1 MKRRAVLLCFL
12 SAVLMLMQGC
22 HKPAPNPP
30 AMPDTALTFFSFS
43 ESSSYFKRV
52 QGYEYR
58 LEEGN
63 SAAHFFMAN
72 EEAAYPVPVDQAWVD
87 TLTGFI
93 RQYDMMAWDGFSGS
107 ATGLLD
113 GRNSMRRLP
122 LPTAPPSTPA
132 VTVASRTTTAMPP
145 MPSMHISCSCSRRI
159 CATGNSARCK
169 RSARSILYW
178 RKQQ

>member
-1 MKRRAVLLCFL
+1 MKRRAILLCFL

-30 AMPDTALTFFSFS
+30 AIPDAALTFFSFS

-58 LEEGN
+58 LKEGN
-63 SAAHFFMAN
+63 SAAHFLMAN

-107 ATGLLD
+107 ATELLD
-113 GRNSMRRLP
+113 GTQFDAAFTFADGTSVHASGYGCFPNNYGDASDAIDAHFMQLLPEDMRD
-122 LPTAPPSTPA
+122 
-132 VTVASRTTTAMPP
+132 
-145 MPSMHISCSCSRRI
+145 
-159 CATGNSARCK
+159 
-169 RSARSILYW
+169 W
-178 RKQQ
+178 

>member
-1 MKRRAVLLCFL
+1 MKRRAILLCFL

-30 AMPDTALTFFSFS
+30 AMPDAALTFFSFS

-58 LEEGN
+58 LKEGN
-63 SAAHFFMAN
+63 SAAHFLMAN

-93 RQYDMMAWDGFSGS
+93 RQYDMMAWDGFQGS
-107 ATGLLD
+107 DSMLLD
-113 GRNSMRRLP
+113 GTQFRLNFAFADGTSVHASGYGRFPKGYSEASSAIEAHFMQLLPQNMR
-122 LPTAPPSTPA
+122 T
-132 VTVASRTTTAMPP
+132 
-145 MPSMHISCSCSRRI
+145 
-159 CATGNSARCK
+159 
-169 RSARSILYW
+169 W
-178 RKQQ
+178 

>member
-1 MKRRAVLLCFL
+1 MKRRAILLCFL

-30 AMPDTALTFFSFS
+30 AMPDAALTFFSFS

-63 SAAHFFMAN
+63 SAAHFLMAN

-87 TLTGFI
+87 TLSGFI
-93 RQYDMMAWDGFSGS
+93 SRYGMMGWDGFHGS
-107 ATGLLD
+107 DSMLLD
-113 GRNSMRRLP
+113 GTQFSIDFAFADG
-122 LPTAPPSTPA
+122 TAVHASGYGRFPENYGD
-132 VTVASRTTTAMPP
+132 ASRAIDAHFLQLLPEDM
-145 MPSMHISCSCSRRI
+145 RD
-159 CATGNSARCK
+159 
-169 RSARSILYW
+169 W
-178 RKQQ
+178 